1 MNRVQR
7 HVHQLQA
14 GWKTPGK
21 YMFKN
26 KYLPFLRHA
35 MLMLA
40 CVLWP
45 VTPLWA
51 QPATTAAS
59 PAWLPTKN
67 VEIIHGSAPGGSNDK
82 RAREIE
88 KALAETKLIPTS
100 MTVVSKP
107 GGGGSISMAYANTH
121 PGDGH
126 YLLLGGSTMIS
137 NHIIGASKMNYTDF
151 TPIASLMNDYIV
163 FAVNADSPLKTG
175 KDLQERLKTKPQSL
189 SIGFASAFGNSRHVG
204 AGMLMRALGGNPRD
218 LKVVVFKGSAEAIS
232 ALLGGHIDVAILG
245 AINSVV
251 HLGGG
256 KMRVLAAA
264 TPRRFGGALAH
275 VPTWKELGVDVV
287 SGSWGGVFGP
297 RNLPA
302 AQLAFW
308 EEAMRRVSQNAG
320 WKADLEKNY
329 WLDDFAVGA
338 QFRKELE
345 KDYADT
351 RKVLVDVG
359 LAK

>member
-1 MNRVQR
+1 
-7 HVHQLQA
+7 
-14 GWKTPGK
+14 
-21 YMFKN
+21 MFKN
-26 KYLPFLRHA
+26 KYLLIVLLSAIYGAAAHA
-35 MLMLA
+35 QSW
-40 CVLWP
+40 VP
-45 VTPLWA
+45 
-51 QPATTAAS
+51 QR
-59 PAWLPTKN
+59 N
-67 VEIIHGSAPGGSNDK
+67 VEIVHGSAPGGSNDK

-88 KALAETKLIPTS
+88 KALAETKLISPS
-100 MTVVSKP
+100 MTVVSKA
-107 GGGGSISMAYANTH
+107 GGGGSIAMAYTNQH

-137 NHIIGASKMNYTDF
+137 NHIIGASKMHYTDF
-151 TPIASLMNDYIV
+151 TPIASLTNDYIV

-175 KDLQERLKTKPQSL
+175 KDLLERLKTRPQSL
-189 SIGFASAFGNSRHVG
+189 SIGFASAFGNSRHIG
-204 AGMLMRALGGNPRD
+204 AGMLIRAVGGSPRD
-218 LKVVVFKGSAEAIS
+218 LKTVVFKGSAEAVS

-256 KMRVLAAA
+256 RMRVLAAA

-275 VPTWKELGVDVV
+275 VPTWQELGVDVV

-308 EEAMRRVSQNAG
+308 EDAMRKVAQNPG
-320 WKADLEKNY
+320 WKFDLERNY
-329 WLDDFAVGA
+329 WSEDFAVGA
-338 QFRKELE
+338 HFRKELE

-351 RKVLVDVG
+351 KKVLTDVG

>member
-1 MNRVQR
+1 MNII
-7 HVHQLQA
+7 
-14 GWKTPGK
+14 
-21 YMFKN
+21 
-26 KYLPFLRHA
+26 KYLRYPFWSALGALALTATAHA
-35 MLMLA
+35 QS
-40 CVLWP
+40 P
-45 VTPLWA
+45 GGTR
-51 QPATTAAS
+51 
-59 PAWLPTKN
+59 PAWSPTKN

-88 KALAETKLIPTS
+88 KALGETKLITTS
-100 MTVVSKP
+100 MTVVSKA

-137 NHIIGASKMNYTDF
+137 NHILGSSKMHYNDF

-163 FAVNADSPLKTG
+163 FAVNADSPIKTPQ
-175 KDLQERLKTKPQSL
+175 DLLERLKTKPQAL

-204 AGMLMRALGGNPRD
+204 AGMLIRAVGGNPRD
-218 LKVVVFKGSAEAIS
+218 LKTVVFKGSAEAIS

-264 TPRRFGGALAH
+264 TPRRFGNALAH
-275 VPTWKELGVDVV
+275 VPTWRELGVDVV

-297 RNLPA
+297 RNLPP

-308 EEAMRRVSQNAG
+308 EDAMRQVAQNPG
-320 WKADLEKNY
+320 WKHDLDRNY

-345 KDYADT
+345 KDYAET
-351 RKVLVDVG
+351 RKVMVDVG
-359 LAK
+359 LVK

>member
-1 MNRVQR
+1 MCKFGYRWIVLLSLWCAATVNAQGWVPQR
-7 HVHQLQA
+7 
-14 GWKTPGK
+14 
-21 YMFKN
+21 
-26 KYLPFLRHA
+26 
-35 MLMLA
+35 
-40 CVLWP
+40 
-45 VTPLWA
+45 
-51 QPATTAAS
+51 
-59 PAWLPTKN
+59 N

-100 MTVVSKP
+100 MTVVSKA

-126 YLLLGGSTMIS
+126 YLLVAGSTMIS
-137 NHIIGASKMNYTDF
+137 NHIIGASKINYTDL
-151 TPIASLMNDYIV
+151 TPIASLTNDYIV

-175 KDLQERLKTKPQSL
+175 NDLLERLKSKPQSL
-189 SIGFASAFGNSRHVG
+189 SIGFASAFGNTRHVG
-204 AGMLMRALGGNPRD
+204 AGLLIRAVGGSPRD
-218 LKVVVFKGSAEAIS
+218 LKVVVFKGSAEAVS

-264 TPRRFGGALAH
+264 APRRFHGALAQ

-287 SGSWGGVFGP
+287 SGAWSGVFGP
-297 RNLPA
+297 RNLPVP
-302 AQLAFW
+302 QVTFW
-308 EEAMRRVSQNAG
+308 EEAMRQMSQNPG
-320 WKADLEKNY
+320 WKADIEKNY
-329 WLDDFAVGA
+329 WFEDFAVGA

-345 KDYADT
+345 KDYAGN
-351 RKVLVDVG
+351 RRILQDVG

>member
-1 MNRVQR
+1 MMS
-7 HVHQLQA
+7 A
-14 GWKTPGK
+14 G
-21 YMFKN
+21 
-26 KYLPFLRHA
+26 A
-35 MLMLA
+35 LA
-40 CVLWP
+40 
-45 VTPLWA
+45 
-51 QPATTAAS
+51 QS
-59 PAWLPTKN
+59 PAPKLPWSPTRN

-88 KALAETKLIPTS
+88 KALSETKLITTT
-100 MTVVSKP
+100 MTVVSKA
-107 GGGGSISMAYANTH
+107 GGGGSIAMAYTNQH
-121 PGDGH
+121 PADGH

-137 NHIIGASKMNYTDF
+137 NHIIGASKLNYTDF

-163 FAVNADSPLKTG
+163 FAVNADSPLKTPQ
-175 KDLQERLKTKPQSL
+175 DLLDRLKTKPHSI
-189 SIGFASAFGNSRHVG
+189 SIGFASAFGNTRHVG
-204 AGMLMRALGGNPRD
+204 AGMLIRAVGGNPRD
-218 LKVVVFKGSAEAIS
+218 LKTVVFKGSAEAIS

-264 TPRRFGGALAH
+264 TPRRFGNALAQ
-275 VPTWKELGVDVV
+275 VPTWRELGVDVV

-297 RNLPA
+297 RNLPP

-308 EEAMRRVSQNAG
+308 EEAMRQVAQNPG
-320 WKADLEKNY
+320 WKHDLDRNY

-345 KDYADT
+345 KDYAET
-351 RKVLVDVG
+351 KKVLVDVG

>member
-1 MNRVQR
+1 MLDRKQVLAAVLGMLCFTG
-7 HVHQLQA
+7 VH
-14 GWKTPGK
+14 
-21 YMFKN
+21 
-26 KYLPFLRHA
+26 
-35 MLMLA
+35 
-40 CVLWP
+40 
-45 VTPLWA
+45 A
-51 QPATTAAS
+51 QSWT
-59 PAWLPTKN
+59 PTKN

-82 RAREIE
+82 RARELE
-88 KALAETKLIPTS
+88 KALAETRLVPTS
-100 MTVVSKP
+100 MTVVSKA
-107 GGGGSISMAYANTH
+107 GGGGSISMAYANQH

-126 YLLLGGSTMIS
+126 YVLLSGSTMIS

-151 TPIASLMNDYIV
+151 TPIASLTNDYIV
-163 FAVNADSPLKTG
+163 FAVNADSPLKTA
-175 KDLQERLKTKPQSL
+175 KDLLERLKTKPQSL

-204 AGMLMRALGGNPRD
+204 GGMLIRAAGGNPRD

-264 TPRRFGGALAH
+264 APRRFHGALAH

-287 SGSWGGVFGP
+287 SGSWSGVFGP
-297 RNLPA
+297 RNLPP
-302 AQLAFW
+302 AQVTYW
-308 EEAMRRVSQNAG
+308 EEAMRQMSQNPG

-329 WLDDFAVGA
+329 WLEDFAIGA

-345 KDYADT
+345 KDYADNK
-351 RKVLVDVG
+351 RILQDVG

>member
-1 MNRVQR
+1 MALMASCVIAAQG
-7 HVHQLQA
+7 A
-14 GWKTPGK
+14 AIAAA
-21 YMFKN
+21 
-26 KYLPFLRHA
+26 LP
-35 MLMLA
+35 
-40 CVLWP
+40 W
-45 VTPLWA
+45 
-51 QPATTAAS
+51 S
-59 PAWLPTKN
+59 PTRN

-82 RAREIE
+82 SAREIE
-88 KALAETKLIPTS
+88 KALAETKLISTS
-100 MTVVSKP
+100 MTVVSKA
-107 GGGGSISMAYANTH
+107 GGGGSISMSYANQH

-137 NHIIGASKMNYTDF
+137 NHIVGASKMNYTDF

-175 KDLQERLKTKPQSL
+175 KDLLERLKTKPQSL
-189 SIGFASAFGNSRHVG
+189 SIGFASAFGNSRHIG
-204 AGMLMRALGGNPRD
+204 AGLLIRAVGGSPRD

-232 ALLGGHIDVAILG
+232 ALLGGHIEVAILG
-245 AINSVV
+245 AINSVAHV
-251 HLGGG
+251 ATGR
-256 KMRVLAAA
+256 MRVLASA

-287 SGSWGGVFGP
+287 SGSWRGAFGP
-297 RNLPA
+297 RNLPP

-308 EEAMRRVSQNAG
+308 EEALRQVSQNPG
-320 WKADLEKNY
+320 WKNDLERNY

-338 QFRKELE
+338 QFKKDLE

-351 RKVLVDVG
+351 RKVLMDVG

>member
-1 MNRVQR
+1 
-7 HVHQLQA
+7 
-14 GWKTPGK
+14 
-21 YMFKN
+21 MFKIR
-26 KYLPFLRHA
+26 YLLIYLLGA
-35 MLMLA
+35 IYGA
-40 CVLWP
+40 
-45 VTPLWA
+45 TAYAQAWA
-51 QPATTAAS
+51 PQR
-59 PAWLPTKN
+59 N
-67 VEIIHGSAPGGSNDK
+67 VEIVHGSAPGGSNDK

-88 KALAETKLIPTS
+88 KALAETKLISPS
-100 MTVVSKP
+100 MTVVSKA
-107 GGGGSISMAYANTH
+107 GGGGSIAMAYTNQH
-121 PGDGH
+121 PGNGH

-151 TPIASLMNDYIV
+151 TPIASLTNDYIV
-163 FAVNADSPLKTG
+163 FAVNADSPLQTG
-175 KDLQERLKTKPQSL
+175 KDLLERLKTKPQSL

-204 AGMLMRALGGNPRD
+204 AGMLIRAVGGNPRD
-218 LKVVVFKGSAEAIS
+218 LKTVVFKGSAEAVS

-256 KMRVLAAA
+256 RMRVLAAA

-275 VPTWKELGVDVV
+275 VPTWKELGHDVV
-287 SGSWGGVFGP
+287 SGSWSGVFGP

-308 EEAMRRVSQNAG
+308 EDAMRKVAQNPG
-320 WKADLEKNY
+320 WKFDLERNY
-329 WLDDFAVGA
+329 WLEDFAVGE

-345 KDYADT
+345 KDYAET
-351 RKVLVDVG
+351 KKVLMDVG

>member
-1 MNRVQR
+1 
-7 HVHQLQA
+7 
-14 GWKTPGK
+14 
-21 YMFKN
+21 MFKI
-26 KYLPFLRHA
+26 KCLHFFAALVFGVAGAAHA
-35 MLMLA
+35 QS
-40 CVLWP
+40 WKP
-45 VTPLWA
+45 
-51 QPATTAAS
+51 QR
-59 PAWLPTKN
+59 N
-67 VEIIHGSAPGGSNDK
+67 IEIIHGSAPGGSNDK

-88 KALAETKLIPTS
+88 KALLETKLIPTS
-100 MTVVSKP
+100 MTVVSKA

-126 YLLLGGSTMIS
+126 YLLVGGSTMIS
-137 NHIIGASKMNYTDF
+137 NHIIGASKISYTDL
-151 TPIASLMNDYIV
+151 TPIASLTNDYIV

-175 KDLQERLKTKPQSL
+175 KDLIERLKTKPQSL

-204 AGMLMRALGGNPRD
+204 AGLLMRAAGGSPRD

-264 TPRRFGGALAH
+264 APRRFGSALAH

-287 SGSWGGVFGP
+287 SGAWSGVFAP

-308 EEAMRRVSQNAG
+308 EEAMRQMSQNPG
-320 WKADLEKNY
+320 WKADLERNY
-329 WLDDFAVGA
+329 WLEDFAVGA
-338 QFRKELE
+338 QFRSELE
-345 KDYADT
+345 RDYADN
-351 RKVLVDVG
+351 RKVLADVG

>member
-1 MNRVQR
+1 MR
-7 HVHQLQA
+7 
-14 GWKTPGK
+14 
-21 YMFKN
+21 KN
-26 KYLPFLRHA
+26 NYLSIAAILLSMA
-35 MLMLA
+35 LA
-40 CVLWP
+40 SA
-45 VTPLWA
+45 A
-51 QPATTAAS
+51 QTAAQS
-59 PAWLPTKN
+59 WVPTRN

-88 KALAETKLIPTS
+88 KALAETKVIPTS
-100 MTVVSKP
+100 MTVVSKS
-107 GGGGSISMAYANTH
+107 GGGGNISMAYTNQH

-151 TPIASLMNDYIV
+151 TPIASLTNDYIV
-163 FAVNADSPLKTG
+163 FAVNAASPLKTG
-175 KDLQERLKTKPQSL
+175 KDLIERLKTNPQSL
-189 SIGFASAFGNSRHVG
+189 SIGFASAFGNSRHIG
-204 AGMLMRALGGNPRD
+204 AGMLIRAVGGNPRD
-218 LKVVVFKGSAEAIS
+218 LKTVVFKGSAEAIS

-251 HLGGG
+251 HLSGGR
-256 KMRVLAAA
+256 MRVLAAA
-264 TPRRFGGALAH
+264 TPRRFGGALAQ

-287 SGSWGGVFGP
+287 SGSWGGAFGP
-297 RNLPA
+297 RNLAPA
-302 AQLAFW
+302 QIAFW
-308 EEAMRRVSQNAG
+308 EDAMRQLSQNAG

-329 WLDDFAVGA
+329 WLEDFAVGA
-338 QFRKELE
+338 QFKKELE

>member
-1 MNRVQR
+1 
-7 HVHQLQA
+7 L
-14 GWKTPGK
+14 
-21 YMFKN
+21 N
-26 KYLPFLRHA
+26 KIRCLCYALVGLLFNAHTHAQTIATKLP
-35 MLMLA
+35 
-40 CVLWP
+40 W
-45 VTPLWA
+45 
-51 QPATTAAS
+51 S
-59 PAWLPTKN
+59 PTKN

-88 KALAETKLIPTS
+88 RALGETKLITTS

-137 NHIIGASKMNYTDF
+137 NHILGSSKMNYTDF

-163 FAVNADSPLKTG
+163 FAVNADSPIKTPQ
-175 KDLQERLKTKPQSL
+175 DLLERLKTKPQAL
-189 SIGFASAFGNSRHVG
+189 SIGFANAFGNSRHVG
-204 AGMLMRALGGNPRD
+204 AGML
-218 LKVVVFKGSAEAIS
+218 
-232 ALLGGHIDVAILG
+232 ILG

-256 KMRVLAAA
+256 KMRVLASA
-264 TPRRFGGALAH
+264 TPRRFGNALAH
-275 VPTWKELGVDVV
+275 VPTWRELGVDVV

-297 RNLPA
+297 RNLPP

-308 EEAMRRVSQNAG
+308 EEAMRQVAQNPG
-320 WKADLEKNY
+320 WKHDLERNY
-329 WLDDFAVGA
+329 WLEDFAVGA

-345 KDYADT
+345 KDYTET
-351 RKVLVDVG
+351 RKVMVDVG
-359 LAK
+359 LVK

>member
-1 MNRVQR
+1 
-7 HVHQLQA
+7 
-14 GWKTPGK
+14 
-21 YMFKN
+21 MFKI
-26 KYLPFLRHA
+26 KCLSFFAALVFGVADAAHA
-35 MLMLA
+35 QS
-40 CVLWP
+40 WKP
-45 VTPLWA
+45 
-51 QPATTAAS
+51 QR
-59 PAWLPTKN
+59 N
-67 VEIIHGSAPGGSNDK
+67 IEIIHGSAPGGSNDK

-88 KALAETKLIPTS
+88 KALGETKLIPTS
-100 MTVVSKP
+100 MTVVSKA

-126 YLLLGGSTMIS
+126 YLLVGGSTMIS
-137 NHIIGASKMNYTDF
+137 NHIIGASKISYTDL
-151 TPIASLMNDYIV
+151 TPIASLTNDYIV

-175 KDLQERLKTKPQSL
+175 KDLIERLKTKPQSL

-204 AGMLMRALGGNPRD
+204 AGLLMRAAGGSPRD

-264 TPRRFGGALAH
+264 APRRFHGVLAH
-275 VPTWKELGVDVV
+275 VPTWRELGVDVV
-287 SGSWGGVFGP
+287 SGAWSGVFGP

-308 EEAMRRVSQNAG
+308 EEAMRQISQNPG
-320 WKADLEKNY
+320 WKADLERNY
-329 WLDDFAVGA
+329 WLEDFSVGA

-345 KDYADT
+345 KDYAVT
-351 RKVLVDVG
+351 KKVLIDVG
-359 LAK
+359 LAKQ